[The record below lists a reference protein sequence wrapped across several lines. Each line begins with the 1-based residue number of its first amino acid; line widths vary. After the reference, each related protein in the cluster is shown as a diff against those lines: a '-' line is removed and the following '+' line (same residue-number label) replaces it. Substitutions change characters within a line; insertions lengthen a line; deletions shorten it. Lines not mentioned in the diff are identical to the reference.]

1 MAILTHA
8 AIKAAISIGEIKI
21 EGFKDGSIG
30 TESIDLHLGSEIKM
44 LTFNST
50 YKIYDEFEDYYLDI
64 VDPKKP
70 SKYIEIEWDEDDS
83 ILLLPN
89 ELYLGHT
96 IEYVNSDFY
105 HFALHDKSSTARIGV
120 GSHLNS
126 GFGDCG
132 FAGQIT
138 LEIEVTKPTL
148 LYKGMAI
155 CQISFETMQGSK
167 MLYSDRESSKYMNQ
181 TGATES
187 KIQNNFI
194 EK

>member
-1 MAILTHA
+1 MSILTHA
-8 AIKAAISIGEIKI
+8 AIKTAIDKGEIKI
-21 EGFKDGSIG
+21 KGLKECSIG

-50 YKIYDEFEDYYLDI
+50 KKIFDEFEDYYLDI

-70 SKYIEIEWDEDDS
+70 IKYIEMDWDEDDS
-83 ILLLPN
+83 VLLLPN

-96 IEYVNSDFY
+96 IDFVGSEYY
-105 HFALHDKSSTARIGV
+105 HFSLHDKSSTARIGV
-120 GSHLNS
+120 GTHLNS

-138 LEIEVTKPTL
+138 LEIEVSKPTL

-155 CQISFETMQGSK
+155 CQISFETMQGERSF
-167 MLYSDRESSKYMNQ
+167 YSNRTSSKYMNQ

-194 EK
+194 

>member
-1 MAILTHA
+1 MSILTHA
-8 AIKAAISIGEIKI
+8 AIKAAIDKGEIKI
-21 EGFKDGSIG
+21 QGLKEGSIG

-44 LTFNST
+44 LTFNSIR
-50 YKIYDEFEDYYLDI
+50 KIYDEFEHYYLDI
-64 VDPKKP
+64 IDPKKP
-70 SKYIEIEWDEDDS
+70 SKYIEMDWDDDS

-96 IEYVNSDFY
+96 VEFIGSEFY
-105 HFALHDKSSTARIGV
+105 HFALHDKSSTARIGI
-120 GSHLNS
+120 STHLNS

-155 CQISFETMQGSK
+155 CQISFETMQGERS
-167 MLYSDRESSKYMNQ
+167 LYSDRKSSKYMNQ

-187 KIQNNFI
+187 KINKNF
-194 EK
+194 

>member
-1 MAILTHA
+1 MSILTHA
-8 AIKAAISIGEIKI
+8 AIKAAIDKGEIVIQGLK
-21 EGFKDGSIG
+21 EGSIG
-30 TESIDLHLGSEIKM
+30 TESIDLHLGSEIKI

-50 YKIYDEFEDYYLDI
+50 KKIFDEFEDYYLDI

-70 SKYIEIEWDEDDS
+70 SKYIEIEWDDDDS

-96 IEYVNSDFY
+96 IEFIGSEFY
-105 HFALHDKSSTARIGV
+105 HFSLHDKSSTARIGI
-120 GSHLNS
+120 GTHLNS

-155 CQISFETMQGSK
+155 CQISFETMHGERSF
-167 MLYSDRESSKYMNQ
+167 YSDRKSSKYMNQ

-187 KIQNNFI
+187 KVQNNFL